1 MDKNFFIN
9 KTLLIT
15 GGTGSF
21 GKAFINYLLKKKL
34 SFKKIIIFSRDELKQ
49 FEMSE
54 EIDAKKKKSFRFI
67 LGDIRDKD
75 KLRFS
80 FRDVDIVIHAAALK
94 QVPASEYNPFEFI
107 KTNIL
112 GTQNIIEACLDL
124 NVSKVVALS
133 TDKAAAPIN
142 LYGASKLC
150 SDKLFISA
158 DNIKGKRN
166 INFSIVRYGNVAES
180 RGSVI
185 PIFRSFINKNYF
197 PITNERMTRFW
208 INLDQAIEMVL
219 WAIKNS
225 RGGEIFVPKI
235 PSFKI
240 IDLAKA
246 INPKAKI
253 KIIGTRPG
261 EKIHEDLITRS
272 DSNYTY
278 DFGKYYGI
286 LNHSTTPKNKNYV
299 IKNIKKV
306 PADFY
311 YSSFSNPIFLNVN
324 EIKKRLL
331 IP

>member
-185 PIFRSFINKNYF
+185 PIFRSFVNKNYF

-235 PSFKI
+235 PSFKV

-246 INPKAKI
+246 MNPHAKI

-261 EKIHEDLITRS
+261 EKIHEDLIIRN
-272 DSNYTY
+272 DSYYTY
-278 DFGKYYGI
+278 DFGKYYGV
-286 LNHSTTPKNKNYV
+286 LNYSSTPKNKNYA

-306 PADFY
+306 PADFFY
-311 YSSFSNPIFLNVN
+311 NSFSNPIFLNVS

-331 IP
+331 IA